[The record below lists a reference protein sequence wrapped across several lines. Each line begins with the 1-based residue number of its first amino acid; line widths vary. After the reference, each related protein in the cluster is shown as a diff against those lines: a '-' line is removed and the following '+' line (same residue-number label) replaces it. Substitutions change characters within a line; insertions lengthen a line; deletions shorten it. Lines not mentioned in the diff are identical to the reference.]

1 MKKTGT
7 LAIET
12 LAAMPRAT
20 LRIHP
25 NVGFELGMMMTHHP
39 VQWFVQGTLQAFLQG
54 HTSNPV
60 AGAVELLNECPQ
72 ETLQMA
78 PSDWKNVG
86 MPRQAVLLCDG
97 DRLFLHPISS

>member
-25 NVGFELGMMMTHHP
+25 NVGFELGMMTTQHAVHWD
-39 VQWFVQGTLQAFLQG
+39 VHGTLQAFLEG

-60 AGAVELLNECPQ
+60 AGSVQLLNECPQ

-78 PSDWKNVG
+78 PSDWKNAG
-86 MPRQAVLLCDG
+86 MPRQAVLLFDG
-97 DRLFLHPISS
+97 DRLFLHPLSS